1 MASKRNRTVVGLD
14 IEPSHLAAAE
24 AIVNGRVAV
33 QRAAVGP
40 LAPGLMRDGEVTDV
54 DGLSAALKDF
64 FAAHKLPKRVR
75 LGVANQRIVVRTIEL
90 PILNPGPELEAA
102 VRFHAQENIPMPL
115 DQAVL
120 DYQVTGRVEGEQGE
134 RLRVVL
140 VAARRD
146 MIDRVLAAVRDA
158 GLRPEGIDLAAFGMV
173 RALHHH
179 GQAGETVV
187 YLSVGGVTNLAVAQ
201 GTVCTFTRVIGG
213 GLEGLAVELAERRS
227 LTLEH
232 ARGWLA
238 HVGLEQPAES
248 LSGYVEDH
256 EIIDDARAILIDGV
270 HRIAGEVRNSVDF
283 HQGYGAETGVQRCVL
298 TGPALGVAG
307 FAEALSADLG
317 LPVAAGEL
325 RVPPGLEA
333 GRLAVAAGLA
343 IEEALVA

>member
-1 MASKRNRTVVGLD
+1 MAKRSSLITGLEIDPSAITAAVVGADGQLSVLSAASAPL
-14 IEPSHLAAAE
+14 EPGV
-24 AIVNGRVAV
+24 I
-33 QRAAVGP
+33 
-40 LAPGLMRDGEVTDV
+40 RDGEVQDV
-54 DGLSAALKDF
+54 DALAKVLRTLFAEHKGLDR
-64 FAAHKLPKRVR
+64 RVR
-75 LGVANQRIVVRTIEL
+75 VGIANQRIVLRVIEL
-90 PILNPGPELEAA
+90 PPIKDAKELAAA
-102 VRFHAQENIPMPL
+102 VRFQAQDQIPMPL
-115 DQAVL
+115 DSAVL
-120 DYQVTGRVEGEQGE
+120 DFRVLDIIDTPNGPRQ
-134 RLRVVL
+134 RVAV

-179 GQAGETVV
+179 GQAGESVV

-213 GLEGLAVELAERRS
+213 GLEGLAVELAERRT

-232 ARGWLA
+232 ARGWLT

-248 LSGYVEDH
+248 LSGYAEDA
-256 EIIDDARAILIDGV
+256 EIIEDARAILIDGV
-270 HRIAGEVRNSVDF
+270 RRIAGEVRNSVDF

-298 TGPALGVAG
+298 TGPALAVSG